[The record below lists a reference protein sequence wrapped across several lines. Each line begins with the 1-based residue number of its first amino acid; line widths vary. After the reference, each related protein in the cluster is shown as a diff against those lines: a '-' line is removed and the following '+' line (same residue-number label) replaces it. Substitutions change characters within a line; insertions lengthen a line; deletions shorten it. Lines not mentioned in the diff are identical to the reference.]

1 MYKVQRGIILL
12 LLLMMS
18 FVFQSCRGEMP
29 SDSVQ
34 SKLHDKLVRLKTY
47 EVDAMITFLKDTEAN
62 NLEMKQTVE
71 IGGKYKLTLN
81 APEHLKGY
89 ITYFDG
95 KELSQYSPIT
105 KTSVLCKGNEVRNQL
120 LLSSFIHNY
129 LNTDNIKADRN
140 TLDGKACMTFE
151 VPIPGSYKYMAAE
164 KVWFD
169 EEKLNPIKMEI
180 YDLEGKVMI
189 QLDFSQFKYNTEIKF

>member
-18 FVFQSCRGEMP
+18 FVFQSCRGDIP
-29 SDSVQ
+29 SDSLQ
-34 SKLHDKLVRLKTY
+34 SKLHNKLVRLKTY
-47 EVDAMITFLKDTEAN
+47 EVDAMITFLKDTDEN
-62 NLEMKQTVE
+62 KLEMKQMVE

-95 KELSQYSPIT
+95 KDLSQYSPIT
-105 KTSVLCKGNEVRNQL
+105 KRSVLCKGNEVRNQL

-129 LNTDNIKADRN
+129 LNTDNIKADGH
-140 TLDGKACMTFE
+140 TLDDRSCMTFE
-151 VPIPGSYKYMAAE
+151 VPIPGDYKYMASE

-169 EEKLNPIKMEI
+169 EDELNPIKMEI

-189 QLDFSQFKYNTEIKF
+189 QLDFSHFKYNTEMKF